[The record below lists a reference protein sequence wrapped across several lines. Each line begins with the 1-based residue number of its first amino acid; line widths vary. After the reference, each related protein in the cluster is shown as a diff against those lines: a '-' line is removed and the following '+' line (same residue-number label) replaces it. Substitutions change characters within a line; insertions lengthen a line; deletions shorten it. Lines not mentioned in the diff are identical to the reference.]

1 MDPSFY
7 GGAFSSPI
15 RRNPNAMGTPEDQGY
30 GGYSG
35 SGTYTLSPDNSVPTS
50 MNVAQ
55 QPSGFQ
61 GFLSSLQQ
69 GQQQRRG
76 GGLIGAINAVKGG
89 GIAGLGKFLL

>member
-1 MDPSFY
+1 MIDPSFFSGVY
-7 GGAFSSPI
+7 GKPRIPGAMYE
-15 RRNPNAMGTPEDQGY
+15 NAPDQGY

-35 SGTYTLSPDNSVPTS
+35 SGTYVVSPDTSVPTS

-69 GQQQRRG
+69 NQQQRRQGGLMGAISAAQG
-76 GGLIGAINAVKGG
+76 GGL
-89 GIAGLGKFLL
+89 AGLAKFLI